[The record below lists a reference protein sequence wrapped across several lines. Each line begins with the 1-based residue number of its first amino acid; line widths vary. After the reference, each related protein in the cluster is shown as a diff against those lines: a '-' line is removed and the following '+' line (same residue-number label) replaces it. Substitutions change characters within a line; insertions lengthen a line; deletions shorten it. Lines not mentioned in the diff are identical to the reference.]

1 MSVVRERRVSCLLP
15 NGRLLFAVLL
25 QLEVTAL
32 VRTLSPLYF
41 LQTTW
46 TLFLTS
52 NSFEFIML
60 SSESMASDLQLQSCK
75 SWDAGDVL
83 AEHSVFRVLGTWSS
97 DQQAL
102 MMMTLI
108 RALSHQCLLSLI
120 RYSLLSLI
128 ISSELQVLGN
138 WRRSTELLVFRIL
151 WHLVLQ
157 NRRSFLKTSFFV
169 VFFLSMI
176 FRTSNPCVRP

>member
-1 MSVVRERRVSCLLP
+1 MHLNFTCCLIRI
-15 NGRLLFAVLL
+15 NGF
-25 QLEVTAL
+25 
-32 VRTLSPLYF
+32 
-41 LQTTW
+41 
-46 TLFLTS
+46 
-52 NSFEFIML
+52 M
-60 SSESMASDLQLQSCK
+60 

-83 AEHSVFRVLGTWSS
+83 AEHSVFRVLGTWSL

-108 RALSHQCLLSLI
+108 RGLSHQCLLSLI

-157 NRRSFLKTSFFV
+157 S
-169 VFFLSMI
+169 
-176 FRTSNPCVRP
+176 